1 MDRLAIRSSVMDFL
15 IIGGAVLV
23 ACAVLSFAIP
33 ETGMRVAALFLINL
47 SAVLSIVV
55 FMGFSGV
62 MTFGHIGFMSLGAY
76 FGAYLTLPTVM
87 KAQFL
92 PGLPDW
98 LIAVDLPVI
107 AAVPI
112 VMLVVG
118 LVAVVIG
125 LSVCRLPVDTAPIAT
140 IGILVIIHGVLIGAR
155 DLTRGIQPLFGF
167 GALDGLWLPLGFALF
182 TVAVALVFR
191 VTPTGLKL
199 QASRD
204 NELSA
209 AASGVAVFRVRL
221 VGWTLSAM
229 LIAGSGLLL
238 AHYLTVIS
246 PRQFYFV
253 QMFALLAMAIVG
265 GVSTVTGAVVGTGLV
280 TALSELT
287 RRIEGAPWLEAAG
300 LPPLFG
306 LSQLVLAG
314 AILFIMYRR
323 PSGLIAWREP
333 SSRLFARLPAPTS
346 ANASAASVQPAAS
359 VTASGTQPALEL
371 RGLSKSFAGVKALSD
386 VSFALKRGETLSLI
400 GPNGSGKTT
409 LVNLVTGVIRPD
421 AGAVYLNGEAITG
434 DVPHLVARRG
444 IARTFQNI
452 RLFETM
458 SVADNVRLAALDV
471 ADDPRSRAFEL
482 LAELGLSDVAQT
494 PAGEL
499 SYGRRRRVEIARAV
513 ALAPSVLL
521 LDEPTA
527 GMNETESAD
536 LADIITRL
544 KARFGLSLLVIE
556 HDQAF
561 VRNLSDRVLVL
572 NQGELIAGGTAD
584 EVRRNSQVIEAY
596 LGRGAASDLNTVYGQ
611 EETENPKQKTTTER
625 N

>member
-1 MDRLAIRSSVMDFL
+1 M
-15 IIGGAVLV
+15 VLL
-23 ACAVLSFAIP
+23 ACAALSFAIP
-33 ETGMRVAALFLINL
+33 ETGTRVAALFLINL

-55 FMGFSGV
+55 FMGFSGI
-62 MTFGHIGFMSLGAY
+62 MTFGHVGFMSLGAY
-76 FGAYLTLPTVM
+76 FGAYLTLPTLM

-92 PGLPDW
+92 PGLPGW
-98 LIAVDLPVI
+98 LVAVDLPVI
-107 AAVPI
+107 AAVPV
-112 VMLVVG
+112 VMLAVG
-118 LVAVVIG
+118 LVAAVIG
-125 LSVCRLPVDTAPIAT
+125 LSVCRLPTDTAPIAT
-140 IGILVIIHGVLIGAR
+140 IGVLVIIHGVLIGAR

-167 GALDGLWLPLGFALF
+167 EALDGLWLPLGFALF
-182 TVAVALVFR
+182 TLGVALVFR

-209 AASGVAVFRVRL
+209 AASGVEVFRVRL
-221 VGWTLSAM
+221 IGWTLSAM

-280 TALSELT
+280 TALSEMT
-287 RRIEGAPWLEAAG
+287 RRIEGASWLEAAG

-333 SSRLFARLPAPTS
+333 SSRWFARPQARTG
-346 ANASAASVQPAAS
+346 PAA
-359 VTASGTQPALEL
+359 ADRPAIVPAAADAAPMLEV
-371 RGLSKSFAGVKALSD
+371 RGLSKSFAGVRALSD
-386 VSFALKRGETLSLI
+386 VSFVLHRGETLSLI

-421 AGAVYLNGEAITG
+421 AGAVFLNGEAITG
-434 DVPHLVARRG
+434 NAPQMVARKG

-471 ADDPRSRAFEL
+471 ADDPRARAFEL
-482 LAELGLSDVAQT
+482 LTDLGLADVAQT

-499 SYGRRRRVEIARAV
+499 AYGRRRRVEIARAV

-536 LADIITRL
+536 LADILGQL

-572 NQGELIAGGTAD
+572 NQGELIASGTPD
-584 EVRRNSQVIEAY
+584 EVRRDSRVIEAY
-596 LGRGAASDLNTVYGQ
+596 LGREAANDYGQ
-611 EETENPKQKTTTER
+611 EETEDQNQEIATER